1 MQQTD
6 IPDNQLKT
14 VTDTDKVVGN
24 KIDISVVILNYNV
37 REFLENA
44 LNSVF
49 RAIHNLDAE
58 VFVVDNAS
66 ADLSADMVRRK
77 FPDVRLIVND
87 DNKGFAAGNNVAL
100 RQCRGK
106 YILVLNP
113 DTLIQEN
120 TLSVMK
126 EFMDSHPEAGAA
138 SCKVLNSD
146 GTLQLTCK
154 RSFPTPWVAFTK
166 IAGLSALFPKSRW
179 FGKYNLTYLPENE
192 VHEVEAVAGSFMFL
206 RREVLETAGLLDE
219 SYFMYGEDL
228 DWCYRIWKA
237 GWKIFYVPTTQIIHY
252 KGEST
257 TRSGF
262 DDIRLFYEAMEV
274 FVEKHIKKRYSVWMI
289 LLLKF
294 AIGVRAFTAK
304 VTRSIAMA
312 WMPLLDAV
320 SIQSAVLLSIYI
332 KYDEFITP
340 GWIGSP
346 VFFYSTILTATTFV
360 WLVTLYFLDNYH
372 KRKLSISQS
381 ILASVIGFF
390 IISTISLFS
399 KEFIFSRFVVFM
411 TFIFALAFVTGWR
424 LLALL
429 VMKKGSHRRLWS
441 MKVFQKNTLIIGS
454 DEHARQLG
462 QRIRQRVDSPYRIVG
477 FITANESVSEND
489 TALGPISD
497 LPRLITQYK
506 VSEVII
512 SSATVSNALIMSLI
526 QTLHALPVNVR
537 LSPAGSEVIIGKS
550 YINRLEPVPLLSLEN
565 ETDNPFNRFIKRTL
579 DILTAATGLFLGIL
593 PFFFLF
599 ITGRIRRMEFRY
611 LNFRQKVT
619 VLRCWTVNGLKPCFF
634 SLMYRVLTGHF
645 SMIGSPLIWQK
656 NLKPDQP
663 DKYRFLSRRPGL
675 ISLMEVITDEQD
687 LANETMHIRY
697 DFYYVNNYSLKLDI
711 EILLRKLFKV

>member
-37 REFLENA
+37 REFLENT

-192 VHEVEAVAGSFMFL
+192 THEVEAVAGSFMFL

-294 AIGVRAFTAK
+294 AIVVRAFTAK

-687 LANETMHIRY
+687 LANETMHISY

>member
-1 MQQTD
+1 
-6 IPDNQLKT
+6 
-14 VTDTDKVVGN
+14 
-24 KIDISVVILNYNV
+24 
-37 REFLENA
+37 
-44 LNSVF
+44 
-49 RAIHNLDAE
+49 
-58 VFVVDNAS
+58 
-66 ADLSADMVRRK
+66 
-77 FPDVRLIVND
+77 
-87 DNKGFAAGNNVAL
+87 
-100 RQCRGK
+100 
-106 YILVLNP
+106 
-113 DTLIQEN
+113 
-120 TLSVMK
+120 
-126 EFMDSHPEAGAA
+126 
-138 SCKVLNSD
+138 
-146 GTLQLTCK
+146 
-154 RSFPTPWVAFTK
+154 
-166 IAGLSALFPKSRW
+166 
-179 FGKYNLTYLPENE
+179 
-192 VHEVEAVAGSFMFL
+192 
-206 RREVLETAGLLDE
+206 
-219 SYFMYGEDL
+219 
-228 DWCYRIWKA
+228 
-237 GWKIFYVPTTQIIHY
+237 
-252 KGEST
+252 
-257 TRSGF
+257 
-262 DDIRLFYEAMEV
+262 
-274 FVEKHIKKRYSVWMI
+274 MI